1 MYTIDKFTKAH
12 GTAIERLGMT
22 VRKQL
27 GTTPHGHRHAY
38 GRRLKNSGVDPLLI
52 QRCMH
57 HASEESQLVY
67 TQTTLQETFTA
78 LQDATRRI
86 AERTA
91 GLSVTKPT
99 TEGFLPFLKP

>member
-1 MYTIDKFTKAH
+1 MYTIDKLTKAH
-12 GTAIERLGMT
+12 GAAIERLGMT
-22 VRKQL
+22 VRKEL

-38 GRRLKNSGVDPLLI
+38 GRRLKNGGVDPLLI

-57 HASEESQLVY
+57 HVSEESQRVY
-67 TQTTLQETFTA
+67 TQATLQETFAA

-91 GLSVTKPT
+91 GVNVIKQTK
-99 TEGFLPFLKP
+99 EGWQPPPKT